1 MNLTTVQLKKIIK
14 EELMKEMDVQTG
26 LAAVG
31 GAFLAYKGLSYLVAI
46 FQGAKEG
53 IETGL
58 REASFAVK
66 MAGELLRDPKILSII
81 EKLKDQE
88 EIKSLLQ
95 SGKIDEASK
104 LIEKELLTDE
114 EKQIVEEKFRTASG
128 LVRTHSRAVRMKY
141 GIENKPEYKKKGEK

>member
-1 MNLTTVQLKKIIK
+1 MNENQLRKIIK
-14 EELMKEMDVQTG
+14 EELMKEIDLTTG

-31 GAFLAYKGLSYLVAI
+31 GAVLAYKGLSYLVAI

-66 MAGELLRDPKILSII
+66 MAGDLLQDPKILSII

-104 LIEKELLTDE
+104 LIETELLTDQ
-114 EKQIVEEKFRTASG
+114 EKRTVEEKFRIASG
-128 LVRTHSRAVRMKY
+128 LVKTHSRAVRAKY
-141 GIENKPEYKKKGEK
+141 GIENKPEYKKKGEM